1 MPHLSQLQET
11 HASDGVTV
19 IGVTRPD
26 RNNAIEAVRKMT
38 ADKADVMRYH
48 VAWDG
53 DGKTYEAFMTASGS
67 NGIPQSFLVD
77 REGRIAAIGHPSQMD
92 MPLAMVVA
100 GTWDPIESPKR
111 LKEAYG
117 VIGDI
122 YRYTGGG
129 LSDKQKEKVVKGLAT
144 FEKDYAEF
152 MLPLRGPVFELYLS
166 IGHKEKVASL
176 GAAWLADATKHKDA
190 ADLNQLAWILVD
202 PESTF
207 EDRSLDL
214 AMKAA
219 VAAVEASKSKDPA
232 ILDTLARAH
241 SWRGEWQKAIAV
253 QRKAVETAREAE
265 LEDMAEE
272 LEWTLEEYL
281 GEVEETVETPGK

>member
-11 HASDGVTV
+11 YASDGVTV

-26 RNNAIEAVRKMT
+26 RNNAIEAVRIMT

-67 NGIPQSFLVD
+67 NGIPQSFLID
-77 REGRIAAIGHPSQMD
+77 REGRIAYIGDPAMMD

-117 VIGDI
+117 VIGEI

-129 LSDKQKEKVVKGLAT
+129 LSDKQKEKVLKGLAA

-152 MLPLRGPVFELYLS
+152 MLPLRGEIFELYLS
-166 IGHKEKVASL
+166 VGSMEKVSKL
-176 GAAWLADATKHKDA
+176 GAEWLADAKKHKNA
-190 ADLNQLAWILVD
+190 ASLNQLAWTLVD

-219 VAAVEASKSKDPA
+219 VAAVEASKSEDPA

-241 SWRGEWQKAIAV
+241 SWHGEWQKAIAV
-253 QRKAVETAREAE
+253 QRKAIETARAAK

-281 GEVEETVETPGK
+281 DEVEKSAETPGK